1 MFSSLFSDFYQE
13 YLGLND
19 KVLHNDVQVCKC
31 KYRDIPINKRYFYK
45 VIATIYNGEKI
56 ISCSPEFSEAEIVF
70 LCNNISFEAIGA
82 GDTNDE
88 LKMPEY
94 ELSYM
99 DRMLLDSQPDINED
113 ALSIHG
119 RHEQIEYRYLEA
131 YKKYIALIDNELI
144 GYCKVSD
151 VISDYGNLVVWV
163 EESKRRSGIA
173 ESLVRLMINKCYEER
188 IVPMYV
194 VKTDNH
200 ASKALAKKLGFH
212 VIQRELV
219 VSHNELISGVAVTG
233 RKG

>member
-1 MFSSLFSDFYQE
+1 MCSVLFSDFYQE

-19 KVLHNDVQVCKC
+19 KMLYNNVQVCKC
-31 KYRDIPINKRYFYK
+31 KYRDIPLNKRYFYK

-56 ISCSPEFSEAEIVF
+56 ISCSPEFKEAEIVF
-70 LCNNISFEAIGA
+70 LCNNIHFEAIGA
-82 GDTNDE
+82 GDIHNE
-88 LKMPEY
+88 LTMPEY

-99 DRMLLDSQPDINED
+99 DRMLLDRQPDINED
-113 ALSIHG
+113 MLLVYG
-119 RHEQIEYRYLEA
+119 RYDQIGYRYLEA
-131 YKKYIALIDNELI
+131 YKKYIALIDDELI

-163 EESKRRSGIA
+163 EESKRRLGIA
-173 ESLVRLMINKCYEER
+173 ESLVRLMIHKCYEER

-194 VKTDNH
+194 VKTDNL

-219 VSHNELISGVAVTG
+219 VSYNELL
-233 RKG
+233 